1 MLYPEHIAPL
11 VCISEL
17 THLTGNYYH
26 LQYDAG
32 LFLES
37 LSVELVVLAIWK
49 KSLQIC
55 SSWLSAT
62 TEGEL
67 PATSSTNDSIPL
79 AGAGTSSN
87 SGKHIDFSKP
97 SSVSLWAK
105 QGFLSAFDRAEKS
118 SSHIRDMDG

>member
-1 MLYPEHIAPL
+1 MHIAPL
-11 VCISEL
+11 LCISEL
-17 THLTGNYYH
+17 THLTGNYYF

-49 KSLQIC
+49 KSIEIC
-55 SSWLSAT
+55 SSWRSST

-67 PATSSTNDSIPL
+67 PATSSINDPVPSL
-79 AGAGTSSN
+79 ESAGLSSN
-87 SGKHIDFSKP
+87 SGEHMDFSRP
-97 SSVSLWAK
+97 SSVSLWAE